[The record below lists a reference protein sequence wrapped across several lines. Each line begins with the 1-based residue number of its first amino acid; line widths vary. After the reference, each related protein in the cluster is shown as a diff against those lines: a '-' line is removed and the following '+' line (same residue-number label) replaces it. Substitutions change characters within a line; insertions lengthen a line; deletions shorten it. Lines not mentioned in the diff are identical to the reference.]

1 MNAFIRSAHRWLA
14 IVFMALVVANTVF
27 LVLGRQSVVLGVVTL
42 IPLFLMMVSGLWL
55 FALPYVRR
63 RAS

>member
-1 MNAFIRSAHRWLA
+1 MNAFVRTSHRWLS

-27 LVLGRQSVVLGVVTL
+27 LVTGHQSYLLGIVTL

-55 FALPYVRR
+55 FALPYLRR
-63 RAS
+63 RA